1 MIKHHLTEDFM
12 GESCKHNS
20 TSAWAMQ
27 SRPSDSPV
35 AVPATVP
42 AARPVIAIVLW
53 DLLPQALSHLETGTK
68 IRRLYVCPA
77 SLGGTAATLVLQIQ
91 RPWPVS
97 QNVGAEDAGCLTFE
111 VTGFKMQGQLIS
123 SEISKSPC

>member
-1 MIKHHLTEDFM
+1 MIKHHLTEDFV

-27 SRPSDSPV
+27 SPPSDSPV

-68 IRRLYVCPA
+68 RRRLYVCPA

-97 QNVGAEDAGCLTFE
+97 QNVGAEDACRLYPA
-111 VTGFKMQGQLIS
+111 VLPS
-123 SEISKSPC
+123 RSLASRCRAN